1 MAAFWKET
9 FMDKIRNYWLRHVV
23 KIQYYASGTWYD
35 AMITSKEVEGN
46 TLKVVCQTQ
55 DSATLTITAV
65 RIIDSDGE
73 VAGQSSENIVKNS
86 TQGVISLWEFPL
98 YEIV

>member
-1 MAAFWKET
+1 MAAFWKEA

-23 KIQYYASGTWYD
+23 KIQDYASGTWYD
-35 AMITSKEVEGN
+35 AMITSKEIEGN